1 MNSSKNSR
9 SHEERIFKPD
19 RISQLSFHPQLV
31 HRFRTETHLEAAA
44 AAELLVELCSVDPE
58 LDPDDC

>member
-19 RISQLSFHPQLV
+19 RISQLSFHPQLS
-31 HRFRTETHLEAAA
+31 HRARTETHLEAAA
-44 AAELLVELCSVDPE
+44 AAELLVELCSVE
-58 LDPDDC
+58 LDPDPADC